1 MLYSMSKPNETR
13 SHLQYTIPPAV
24 ALTFCYYP
32 LSTSLGVYKILFL
45 IAVSL
50 RHTWGLYA
58 LTLALSPDRCH
69 LHHSVGLVSHP

>member
-1 MLYSMSKPNETR
+1 MLSSTSKPNETR

-45 IAVSL
+45 IV
-50 RHTWGLYA
+50 
-58 LTLALSPDRCH
+58 
-69 LHHSVGLVSHP
+69 VGLRYAWV

>member
-1 MLYSMSKPNETR
+1 MPPSIRKPKETR

-24 ALTFCYYP
+24 TLTFCYYP

-50 RHTWGLYA
+50 GHAW
-58 LTLALSPDRCH
+58 
-69 LHHSVGLVSHP
+69 V